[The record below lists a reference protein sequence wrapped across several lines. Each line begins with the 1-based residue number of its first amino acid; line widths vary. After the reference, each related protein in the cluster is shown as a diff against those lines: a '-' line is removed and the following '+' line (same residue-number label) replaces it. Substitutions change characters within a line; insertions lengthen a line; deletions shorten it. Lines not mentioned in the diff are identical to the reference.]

1 MGYFRT
7 MEKIITRTAEIFK
20 DDDGIIHIRILN
32 GVCIDMEDAFDNFLV
47 VRNLSRKEKVVKLID
62 GRAEWSIDI
71 AARRFIA
78 GKDVQGNIVAR
89 AVVLKS
95 LLKRAICNYFIR
107 LHKIKSPTKIFT
119 DYDAAISWLKQYK
132 RQLEAKEKI

>member
-1 MGYFRT
+1 
-7 MEKIITRTAEIFK
+7 MEKIVTRTAEIFK

-32 GVCIDMEDAFDNFLV
+32 RVCIDMEDAFDNFLV
-47 VRNLSRKEKVVKLID
+47 VRNLSQGKEIIKLID
-62 GRAEWSIDI
+62 GRADWSMDI

-78 GKDVQGNIVAR
+78 GKDVQGKTIAR

-119 DYDAAISWLKQYK
+119 DYDAAIKWLKEYK
-132 RQLEAKEKI
+132 RQ

>member
-1 MGYFRT
+1 MRYFRP

-20 DDDGIIHIRILN
+20 DDDSIIHIRILH
-32 GVCIDMEDAFDNFLV
+32 GVHIDMEDAFDNFLV
-47 VRNLSRKEKVVKLID
+47 VRNLSQGKEIIKLID
-62 GRAEWSIDI
+62 GRADWSINI

-78 GKDVQGNIVAR
+78 DKVVQGKTIAR

-95 LLKRAICNYFIR
+95 LFKKAICNYFIR
-107 LHKIKSPTKIFT
+107 LHKIKSPTKVFT

-132 RQLEAKEKI
+132 CQLEAKKI